1 MSRIINEQYER
12 AKSILREHK
21 EGHSKLAETL
31 LTKEVMYA
39 EDLVNIFGKRPWK
52 SRTEEIMR
60 LQAERD
66 AKRAE
71 SNPGSDATSDGQQD
85 SDGAPVDVEAKDVT
99 DETPTPPPYKKQ
111 EEGD

>member
-1 MSRIINEQYER
+1 
-12 AKSILREHK
+12 
-21 EGHSKLAETL
+21 
-31 LTKEVMYA
+31 
-39 EDLVNIFGKRPWK
+39 
-52 SRTEEIMR
+52 MR